1 MNMEQLK
8 VDWLTDG
15 LIDFEYK
22 KYVLLAYLKNVRA
35 NFDDK
40 KLYPF
45 MSDMVFHY
53 QNLMTIKSNKSLL
66 YENFPKSISKAD
78 FSKLKLTY
86 KKLVEDDDLMLE
98 IESIVE
104 FAMPKFQNA
113 LEVGKEIYEYVE
125 SNLEFVPVGVT
136 PIYTNEGYLFLS
148 QDVSSDVNIYQYQL
162 TFFEQSNEKFR
173 GINTHFLKR
182 EERTLSNTFEQIKLK
197 LVKKF
202 ADLPNPAT
210 YAIVSKQFFPLP
222 ETLLPIAKRLLV
234 RNISIS

>member
-1 MNMEQLK
+1 MEQLK

-22 KYVLLAYLKNVRA
+22 KYVLLAYLKNVKTH
-35 NFDDK
+35 FDDR

-53 QNLMTIKSNKSLL
+53 ENLMIIKNNKTLL
-66 YENFPKSISKAD
+66 YENFPKTISKAD

-86 KKLVEDDDLMLE
+86 QKLVEDDDLMQE

-104 FAMPKFQNA
+104 FAMPKFKNA
-113 LEVGKEIYEYVE
+113 LEVGKEIYEFVE
-125 SNLEFVPVGVT
+125 SNLEIVPVGLT
-136 PIYTNEGYLFLS
+136 PIYVNEGYLFIN

-173 GINTHFLKR
+173 GINTRFIKR
-182 EERTLSNTFEQIKLK
+182 EERTLANTFEQIKLK

-202 ADLPNPAT
+202 SELPNPAT
-210 YAIVSKQFFPLP
+210 FAVVSKQFFPLP
-222 ETLLPIAKRLLV
+222 ETLLPVAKRLLV
-234 RNISIS
+234 RNISMS

>member
-1 MNMEQLK
+1 
-8 VDWLTDG
+8 
-15 LIDFEYK
+15 
-22 KYVLLAYLKNVRA
+22 
-35 NFDDK
+35 
-40 KLYPF
+40 
-45 MSDMVFHY
+45 Y

-86 KKLVEDDDLMLE
+86 QKLVEDDDLMLE

-113 LEVGKEIYEYVE
+113 LEVGKEIYEFVE
-125 SNLEFVPVGVT
+125 NNLEFVPVGVT

-182 EERTLSNTFEQIKLK
+182 EERTLSNTFEHIKLK

-202 ADLPNPAT
+202 ANLPNPAT